1 MKFSKNWLKEFVD
14 INISTE
20 ELCDQLTM
28 AGLEVDGYKSFQ
40 SKLTGKDAIIDLDIT
55 PNRGDCFSILGV
67 AREVAILN
75 NVKLK
80 FPKIQSVAS
89 TIDSPTKISVCSHG
103 PKYVGRYIQD
113 VDLSLKTSG
122 LIAER
127 LETSDHRLIDPVV
140 DVTNYILL
148 ELGQP
153 LHAFDHDKLVGDIHV
168 RFAKESE
175 KLTLLDE
182 SKVTL
187 NKDCLVIADR
197 EGPIAF
203 AGIMGGLDSSVT
215 NNTKSIYLEG
225 AFFKPEVIRG
235 RARRFGLQTDAS
247 MRFERGVDF
256 NIQELAIERASKLL
270 SNTVGGRFGPL
281 QVVTEKKSLPKQ
293 NKVSVN
299 ISSTNK
305 VLGASLSKTKVKN
318 YLTGLGLSPQVNKE
332 TIKTLVPSWR
342 YDLSIEADLIE
353 EVARLEG
360 YNKLPTESL
369 RPLTKK
375 KTTSSSQKVSSFLVS
390 QGYSEVITYSFI
402 DEQDASLLDAQ
413 KNHLTVSNPISQNMN
428 VMRSSLWPGLIN
440 TYINNLNNGEENQKL
455 FEVGSV
461 FKKDKKGNVREIL
474 QVGGLISGK
483 AMTLHWKVKPSALDF
498 YNLKGDLE
506 SLFIN
511 FRKEVTF
518 ESASSSLLHPGKS
531 AKIKLGSKV
540 IGEMGS
546 VHPGAMN
553 QKDLKGEVLVFA
565 LDLEMLIPNKN
576 IKYKNFSRYPVS
588 QRDLAFIV
596 EASKSNS
603 EIIKLIKSKAGKEL
617 VEIKTFDVYQGD
629 NVPEGKKSIAFNL
642 KWQSLS
648 KTLVDEDVDRAVE
661 EIVNFLSKKIK
672 AELRS

>member
-89 TIDSPTKISVCSHG
+89 TIDSPTKISVCSDG

-113 VDLSLKTSG
+113 VDLSLKTSS

-140 DVTNYILL
+140 DITNYILL

-175 KLTLLDE
+175 KLTLLNE

-187 NKDCLVIADR
+187 NRDCLVIADR
-197 EGPIAF
+197 QGPIAF

-215 NNTKSIYLEG
+215 SSTKSIYLEG

-293 NKVSVN
+293 NEVSVN
-299 ISSTNK
+299 ILSTNK

-332 TIKTLVPSWR
+332 TIKTLIPSWR

-369 RPLTKK
+369 KPLTKK
-375 KTTSSSQKVSSFLVS
+375 KETSSSHEVSSFLVS

-402 DEQDASLLDAQ
+402 DQQDASLLDAQ
-413 KNHLTVSNPISQNMN
+413 KNHLTISNPISQNMN

-461 FKKDKKGNVREIL
+461 FKKDKKRKVRETL
-474 QVGGLISGK
+474 QIGGLISGK

-506 SLFIN
+506 SLFLN

-518 ESASSSLLHPGKS
+518 ESASSSILHPGKS

-540 IGEMGS
+540 IGEMG
-546 VHPGAMN
+546 VLHPGVMN

-596 EASKSNS
+596 EASKSNG
-603 EIIKLIKSKAGKEL
+603 ELIKLIKSKAGKEL

-629 NVPEGKKSIAFNL
+629 KVPEGKKSIAFNL

-648 KTLVDEDVDRAVE
+648 KTLVDEDVDHAVE
-661 EIVNFLSKKIK
+661 EIINFLSKKIK

>member
-89 TIDSPTKISVCSHG
+89 TIDSPTKISVCSDG

-182 SKVTL
+182 SKITL

-299 ISSTNK
+299 ILSTNK

-332 TIKTLVPSWR
+332 TIKTLIPSWR

-369 RPLTKK
+369 KPLTKK
-375 KTTSSSQKVSSFLVS
+375 KETSSSHEVSSFLVS

-402 DEQDASLLDAQ
+402 DRQDASLLDAQ

-428 VMRSSLWPGLIN
+428 VMRSSLWPGLVN
-440 TYINNLNNGEENQKL
+440 TYINNLNNGEENQNL

-461 FKKDKKGNVREIL
+461 FKKDKKGKVRETL
-474 QVGGLISGK
+474 QIGGLISGK
-483 AMTLHWKVKPSALDF
+483 AMALHWKVKPSALDF

-518 ESASSSLLHPGKS
+518 KSASSSILHPGKS

-540 IGEMGS
+540 IGEMG
-546 VHPGAMN
+546 VLHPGVMN
-553 QKDLKGEVLVFA
+553 QKELKGEVLVFA

>member
-1 MKFSKNWLKEFVD
+1 
-14 INISTE
+14 
-20 ELCDQLTM
+20 
-28 AGLEVDGYKSFQ
+28 
-40 SKLTGKDAIIDLDIT
+40 
-55 PNRGDCFSILGV
+55 
-67 AREVAILN
+67 
-75 NVKLK
+75 
-80 FPKIQSVAS
+80 
-89 TIDSPTKISVCSHG
+89 
-103 PKYVGRYIQD
+103 
-113 VDLSLKTSG
+113 
-122 LIAER
+122 
-127 LETSDHRLIDPVV
+127 
-140 DVTNYILL
+140 
-148 ELGQP
+148 
-153 LHAFDHDKLVGDIHV
+153 
-168 RFAKESE
+168 
-175 KLTLLDE
+175 
-182 SKVTL
+182 
-187 NKDCLVIADR
+187 
-197 EGPIAF
+197 
-203 AGIMGGLDSSVT
+203 
-215 NNTKSIYLEG
+215 
-225 AFFKPEVIRG
+225 
-235 RARRFGLQTDAS
+235 
-247 MRFERGVDF
+247 
-256 NIQELAIERASKLL
+256 
-270 SNTVGGRFGPL
+270 RFGPL

-293 NKVSVN
+293 NKVSIN

-305 VLGASLSKTKVKN
+305 VLGASLSKTRVKN

-565 LDLEMLIPNKN
+565 LDLEILIPNKN
-576 IKYKNFSRYPVS
+576 IKYKNFSRYHVS

>member
-1 MKFSKNWLKEFVD
+1 
-14 INISTE
+14 
-20 ELCDQLTM
+20 
-28 AGLEVDGYKSFQ
+28 
-40 SKLTGKDAIIDLDIT
+40 
-55 PNRGDCFSILGV
+55 
-67 AREVAILN
+67 
-75 NVKLK
+75 
-80 FPKIQSVAS
+80 
-89 TIDSPTKISVCSHG
+89 
-103 PKYVGRYIQD
+103 
-113 VDLSLKTSG
+113 
-122 LIAER
+122 
-127 LETSDHRLIDPVV
+127 
-140 DVTNYILL
+140 
-148 ELGQP
+148 
-153 LHAFDHDKLVGDIHV
+153 
-168 RFAKESE
+168 
-175 KLTLLDE
+175 
-182 SKVTL
+182 
-187 NKDCLVIADR
+187 
-197 EGPIAF
+197 
-203 AGIMGGLDSSVT
+203 
-215 NNTKSIYLEG
+215 
-225 AFFKPEVIRG
+225 
-235 RARRFGLQTDAS
+235 

-299 ISSTNK
+299 ILSTNK

-332 TIKTLVPSWR
+332 TIKTLIPSWR

-369 RPLTKK
+369 KPLTKK
-375 KTTSSSQKVSSFLVS
+375 KETSSSHEVSSFLVS

-402 DEQDASLLDAQ
+402 DQQDASLLDAQ

-461 FKKDKKGNVREIL
+461 FKKDKKGKVRETL
-474 QVGGLISGK
+474 QIGGLISGK
-483 AMTLHWKVKPSALDF
+483 AMALHWKVKPSALDF

-518 ESASSSLLHPGKS
+518 KSASSSILHPGKS

-540 IGEMGS
+540 IGEMG
-546 VHPGAMN
+546 VLHPGVMN
-553 QKDLKGEVLVFA
+553 QKELKGEVLVFA

-603 EIIKLIKSKAGKEL
+603 ELIKLIKSKAGKEL

>member
-89 TIDSPTKISVCSHG
+89 TIDSPTKISVCSDG
-103 PKYVGRYIQD
+103 PKYVGRYIQG

-153 LHAFDHDKLVGDIHV
+153 LHAFDHDKLAGDVHV

-182 SKVTL
+182 SKITL

-402 DEQDASLLDAQ
+402 DEQDACLLDPQ
-413 KNHLTVSNPISQNMN
+413 KNHLTVSNPISENMN
-428 VMRSSLWPGLIN
+428 FMRSSLWP
-440 TYINNLNNGEENQKL
+440 
-455 FEVGSV
+455 
-461 FKKDKKGNVREIL
+461 
-474 QVGGLISGK
+474 
-483 AMTLHWKVKPSALDF
+483 
-498 YNLKGDLE
+498 
-506 SLFIN
+506 
-511 FRKEVTF
+511 
-518 ESASSSLLHPGKS
+518 
-531 AKIKLGSKV
+531 
-540 IGEMGS
+540 
-546 VHPGAMN
+546 
-553 QKDLKGEVLVFA
+553 
-565 LDLEMLIPNKN
+565 
-576 IKYKNFSRYPVS
+576 
-588 QRDLAFIV
+588 
-596 EASKSNS
+596 
-603 EIIKLIKSKAGKEL
+603 
-617 VEIKTFDVYQGD
+617 
-629 NVPEGKKSIAFNL
+629 
-642 KWQSLS
+642 
-648 KTLVDEDVDRAVE
+648 
-661 EIVNFLSKKIK
+661 
-672 AELRS
+672 

>member
-89 TIDSPTKISVCSHG
+89 TIDSPTKISVCSDG

-153 LHAFDHDKLVGDIHV
+153 LHAFDHDKLAGDVHV

-182 SKVTL
+182 SKITL

-576 IKYKNFSRYPVS
+576 IKFKNFSRYPVS

-661 EIVNFLSKKIK
+661 EIVDFLSKKIK

>member
-1 MKFSKNWLKEFVD
+1 MKFSRNWLKEFVD

-89 TIDSPTKISVCSHG
+89 TIDSPTKISVCSDG

-113 VDLSLKTSG
+113 VDLSLNTSS

-140 DVTNYILL
+140 DITNYILL

-175 KLTLLDE
+175 KLTLLNE

-187 NKDCLVIADR
+187 NRDCLVIADR

-215 NNTKSIYLEG
+215 SSTKSIYLEG

-299 ISSTNK
+299 ILSTNK

-332 TIKTLVPSWR
+332 TIKTLIPSWR

-369 RPLTKK
+369 KPLTKK
-375 KTTSSSQKVSSFLVS
+375 KETSSSHEVSSFLVS

-402 DEQDASLLDAQ
+402 DQQDASLLDAQ

-461 FKKDKKGNVREIL
+461 FKKDKKRKVRETL
-474 QVGGLISGK
+474 QIGGLISGK

-506 SLFIN
+506 SLFLN

-518 ESASSSLLHPGKS
+518 ESASSSILHPGKS

-540 IGEMGS
+540 IGEMG
-546 VHPGAMN
+546 VLHPGVMN

-596 EASKSNS
+596 EASKSNG
-603 EIIKLIKSKAGKEL
+603 ELIKLIKSKAGKEL

-629 NVPEGKKSIAFNL
+629 KVPEGKKSIAFNL

-648 KTLVDEDVDRAVE
+648 KTLVDEDVDHAVE
-661 EIVNFLSKKIK
+661 EIINFLSKKIK

>member
-89 TIDSPTKISVCSHG
+89 TIDSPTKISVCSDG

-182 SKVTL
+182 SKVIL

-215 NNTKSIYLEG
+215 SSTKSIYLEG

-299 ISSTNK
+299 ILSTNK

-332 TIKTLVPSWR
+332 TIKTLIPSWR

-369 RPLTKK
+369 KPLTKK
-375 KTTSSSQKVSSFLVS
+375 KETSSSHEVSSFLVS

-402 DEQDASLLDAQ
+402 DQQDASLLDAQ

-461 FKKDKKGNVREIL
+461 FKKDKKGKVRETL
-474 QVGGLISGK
+474 QIGGLISGK
-483 AMTLHWKVKPSALDF
+483 AMALHWKVKPSALDF

-518 ESASSSLLHPGKS
+518 KSASSSILHPGKS

-540 IGEMGS
+540 IGEMG
-546 VHPGAMN
+546 VLHPGVMN
-553 QKDLKGEVLVFA
+553 QKELKGEVLVFA

-603 EIIKLIKSKAGKEL
+603 ELIKLIKSKAGKEL

>member
-89 TIDSPTKISVCSHG
+89 TIDSPTKISVCSDG

-182 SKVTL
+182 SKITL

-215 NNTKSIYLEG
+215 SSTKSIYLEG

-293 NKVSVN
+293 NKVSIN

-305 VLGASLSKTKVKN
+305 VLGASLSKTRVKN

-402 DEQDASLLDAQ
+402 DDQDASLLDAQ
-413 KNHLTVSNPISQNMN
+413 
-428 VMRSSLWPGLIN
+428 
-440 TYINNLNNGEENQKL
+440 
-455 FEVGSV
+455 
-461 FKKDKKGNVREIL
+461 
-474 QVGGLISGK
+474 
-483 AMTLHWKVKPSALDF
+483 
-498 YNLKGDLE
+498 
-506 SLFIN
+506 
-511 FRKEVTF
+511 
-518 ESASSSLLHPGKS
+518 
-531 AKIKLGSKV
+531 
-540 IGEMGS
+540 
-546 VHPGAMN
+546 
-553 QKDLKGEVLVFA
+553 
-565 LDLEMLIPNKN
+565 
-576 IKYKNFSRYPVS
+576 
-588 QRDLAFIV
+588 
-596 EASKSNS
+596 
-603 EIIKLIKSKAGKEL
+603 
-617 VEIKTFDVYQGD
+617 
-629 NVPEGKKSIAFNL
+629 
-642 KWQSLS
+642 
-648 KTLVDEDVDRAVE
+648 
-661 EIVNFLSKKIK
+661 
-672 AELRS
+672 